1 MELEIKGPEGM
12 LSEFR
17 THLQNGLESKGFK
30 KGPKFLS
37 MASGVIVDFL
47 REDLVVGIQILP
59 EEEQQTS
66 TLRMETE
73 QDIPELI
80 EIWDS
85 ALVSYGKQ
93 VMALLKSAAINKKIV
108 SSQLIE

>member
-1 MELEIKGPEGM
+1 MEFEIKGSQGM

-17 THLQNGLESKGFK
+17 IHLQNGLEKRGFER
-30 KGPKFLS
+30 GPKLLS
-37 MASGVIVDFL
+37 MASGTIVDFL

-59 EEEQQTS
+59 EEEQQVS

-73 QDIPELI
+73 QDVPELT
-80 EIWDS
+80 EVWDS

-93 VMALLKSAAINKKIV
+93 VVELLNAAAINKKAV
-108 SSQLIE
+108 SSQLL